1 MSLYHLKFLL
11 ASIFNAPLR
20 ASTEPEKSNSPPTV
34 QSPSP
39 SLTTESVPTPFVTE
53 VATQPEASPPR
64 MSSFFPVAA
73 EVNPLHLRA
82 AEPLEKRPEP
92 FTATVRPVTV
102 TASSPTYFIVAT
114 VLSPAAVNVP
124 SPSRYAYPTALAL
137 SNGEVDYAIV
147 VCFTGIGVSMVAN
160 KVKGVR
166 CSLVTTVED
175 AVLTKEHNDS
185 NCLALG
191 AKNVSFELA
200 KDIVDAWM
208 SAEFVGGRHLNR
220 VNKIKVVEEE

>member
-1 MSLYHLKFLL
+1 MKFALGSDHAGFDLKKCIIDYL
-11 ASIFNAPLR
+11 I
-20 ASTEPEKSNSPPTV
+20 SNGH
-34 QSPSP
+34 
-39 SLTTESVPTPFVTE
+39 EIIDFG
-53 VATQPEASPPR
+53 
-64 MSSFFPVAA
+64 
-73 EVNPLHLRA
+73 
-82 AEPLEKRPEP
+82 
-92 FTATVRPVTV
+92 
-102 TASSPTYFIVAT
+102 TYT
-114 VLSPAAVNVP
+114 KDSCDYPD
-124 SPSRYAYPTALAL
+124 YAYPAALAL
-137 SNGEVDYAIV
+137 SNGEVDFAIV
-147 VCFTGIGVSMVAN
+147 ICFTGIGVSMVAN

-208 SAEFVGGRHLNR
+208 SATFVGGRHQNR

>member
-1 MSLYHLKFLL
+1 MKIALGSDHAGLDLKNSIIEHLK
-11 ASIFNAPLR
+11 
-20 ASTEPEKSNSPPTV
+20 SNGH
-34 QSPSP
+34 
-39 SLTTESVPTPFVTE
+39 EIIDYG
-53 VATQPEASPPR
+53 
-64 MSSFFPVAA
+64 
-73 EVNPLHLRA
+73 
-82 AEPLEKRPEP
+82 
-92 FTATVRPVTV
+92 
-102 TASSPTYFIVAT
+102 TYT
-114 VLSPAAVNVP
+114 KDSCDYPD
-124 SPSRYAYPTALAL
+124 YAYPTALAL